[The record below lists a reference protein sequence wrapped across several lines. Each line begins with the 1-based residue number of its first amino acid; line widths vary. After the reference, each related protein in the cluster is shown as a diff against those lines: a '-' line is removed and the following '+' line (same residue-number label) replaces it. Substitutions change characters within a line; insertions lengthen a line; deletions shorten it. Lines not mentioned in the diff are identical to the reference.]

1 MGAIPAVCSHGAVV
15 ISGTKMS
22 YLKAV
27 PRTSDVEPPA
37 RAVTVVSP
45 EARETVYLDE
55 TASLEIITEALKAWG
70 LRVRAER
77 GAQPAEASAPP
88 PATADD
94 STWQTTRPDHRAPS
108 RLENNLSPLWLP
120 IRSDDRSSD
129 PSAAWAWFGRAA

>member
-1 MGAIPAVCSHGAVV
+1 MR
-15 ISGTKMS
+15 

-45 EARETVYLDE
+45 ATRETVYLDE

-70 LRVRAER
+70 LRVREER
-77 GAQPAEASAPP
+77 QNQPVEAAPP
-88 PATADD
+88 PAPEPSPLDT
-94 STWQTTRPDHRAPS
+94 TWQTTRPDHRAPS
-108 RLENNLSPLWLP
+108 RLENVLSPLWLP
-120 IRSDDRSSD
+120 IREEDRLSD